1 MRNQMSAQLVKDN
14 GTRMIHAGYARM
26 LVRQGKAT
34 VVLKFPYRIKLCT

>member
-1 MRNQMSAQLVKDN
+1 MFVQLVQSN
-14 GTRMIHAGYARM
+14 GTYRMIHAGYARM